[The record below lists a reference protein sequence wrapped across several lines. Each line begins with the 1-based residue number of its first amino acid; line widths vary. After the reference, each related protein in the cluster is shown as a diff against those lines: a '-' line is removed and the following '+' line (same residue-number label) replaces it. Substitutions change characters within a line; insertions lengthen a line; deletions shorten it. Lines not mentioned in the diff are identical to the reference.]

1 MKCPYCAEA
10 IMDEAVVCKSCHRDL
25 IFFSPI
31 SDRLVRAEER
41 IVRLTSA
48 IEETRKESALV
59 TSGVLETREIA
70 PTIALA
76 SSIFLAGM
84 FYWISWQDFAG
95 NRFDWLWQF
104 LAISSPFLAALGLGM
119 SRLRIRFT
127 SYALLGLIAGAA
139 GGAQFLLIYAL
150 GAVQS
155 AVRYNYPPPLAL
167 YPPHPKLLFAA
178 YLLSGILLFPSGGEL
193 GRLMR
198 YGNRSD
204 GQSVENPEGNEQRM
218 KLLELL
224 VRFVVALLGFL
235 SPIIVAVITIIYPQ
249 VLQHHK

>member
-10 IMDEAVVCKSCHRDL
+10 ITDRAVVCKSCHRDL
-25 IFFSPI
+25 IFFKPI
-31 SDRLVRAEER
+31 SDRLVHTEEK
-41 IVRLTSA
+41 IVRLASA
-48 IEETRKESALV
+48 IEETRKGSALV
-59 TSGVLETREIA
+59 ASGVLETREIA

-95 NRFDWLWQF
+95 IRFDWLWQF
-104 LAISSPFLAALGLGM
+104 LAISSPFLAAFGLGM

-178 YLLSGILLFPSGGEL
+178 YLLSGILLFPTGGEL
-193 GRLMR
+193 GRLLR
-198 YGNRSD
+198 RDRRSD
-204 GQSVENPEGNEQRM
+204 GQRIEDPEGNEQRM
-218 KLLELL
+218 KLLEIL
-224 VRFVVALLGFL
+224 VRFLVAFLGFL
-235 SPIIVAVITIIYPQ
+235 GPVVAAAIAIIYPQ
-249 VLQHHK
+249 VSQHHK

>member
-10 IMDEAVVCKSCHRDL
+10 IMDKAVVCKSCHRDL
-25 IFFSPI
+25 IFFTPI
-31 SDRLVRAEER
+31 FDRLVHAEEN

-48 IEETRKESALV
+48 IEESRKESALV
-59 TSGVLETREIA
+59 SSGILETREIA

-76 SSIFLAGM
+76 SSILLSGM

-95 NRFDWLWQF
+95 NRFDWLWLS
-104 LAISSPFLAALGLGM
+104 LAISSPFLAALCLGM

-127 SYALLGLIAGAA
+127 SYALMGLIAGAA
-139 GGAQFLLIYAL
+139 GGVQLLLIYAL

-155 AVRYNYPPPLAL
+155 AVRYNYPTLSL
-167 YPPHPKLLFAA
+167 YPPHSRLLFVT
-178 YLLSGILLFPSGGEL
+178 YLLSGILLFPSGGEF

-204 GQSVENPEGNEQRM
+204 GQSAENPEKNERRM
-218 KLLELL
+218 KLLATLAPY
-224 VRFVVALLGFL
+224 VVALLGFL
-235 SPIIVAVITIIYPQ
+235 GPIFVAVITIIYPHI
-249 VLQHHK
+249 LQHHQ